1 MPKRIKILF
10 TIPNFDTAGSGKVVY
25 DLVKGLDKKVFE
37 PEICCFHDDGAFFQT
52 IKKLG
57 VKIHLFQF
65 ATPYRPFLSFPLRVL
80 KIYRFFKR
88 LDIDLIHSWHWSSDI
103 SEPLAA
109 KLAGIP
115 FVYTKKAMG
124 WGNKS
129 WRWRSNL
136 STKIITI
143 NEDMV
148 TQFFS
153 KMLHKVEQ
161 IPLGIDT
168 NYFVPLEKSHKIP
181 ESINIG
187 KDDFI
192 VLTVANLAPVKGV
205 EILIEAIKL
214 LNDNK
219 IMVFIVGDH
228 DNAYGHELI
237 EYYGS
242 DRVHF
247 LGKKQDVRPYL
258 AIADV
263 FVIPTKD
270 EGRKE
275 GLPIAPLEAMASS
288 KIILGSNIPGI
299 KDILKENQHLLFK
312 SNDIKE
318 LKDKLK
324 IIMQLSNEDKLILE
338 KKMRSHVV
346 ENFNM
351 NQFISS
357 HDNLYRSISK

>member
-1 MPKRIKILF
+1 MKIIGMPKRIKILF

-25 DLVKGLDKKVFE
+25 DLVRGLDRTVFE
-37 PEICCFHDDGAFFQT
+37 PEICCFHDHGAFFQT
-52 IKKLG
+52 IKTLG
-57 VKIHLFQF
+57 VKIHLFPF
-65 ATPYRPFLSFPLRVL
+65 AAPYRPFLSFPLRV
-80 KIYRFFKR
+80 FKKQKF
-88 LDIDLIHSWHWSSDI
+88 DLIHSWHWSSDI

-129 WRWRSNL
+129 WRWRSKL

-148 TQFFS
+148 QQFFS

-168 NYFVPLEKSHKIP
+168 NYFVPLEKSDKIP
-181 ESINIG
+181 ETITIE
-187 KDDFI
+187 KDDFV

-205 EILIEAIKL
+205 EILIEAVKL
-214 LNDNK
+214 LNDDK
-219 IMVFIVGDH
+219 IMVLIVGDH
-228 DNAYGHELI
+228 DNAYGHELM
-237 EYYGS
+237 EQYRS

-247 LGKKQDVRPYL
+247 SGKKQDVRPYL

-275 GLPIAPLEAMASS
+275 GLPIAPLEAMSS
-288 KIILGSNIPGI
+288 QRIVLGSDVSGI
-299 KDILKENQHLLFK
+299 RDILKENKDLLFK
-312 SNDIKE
+312 ANDIDE

-324 IIMQLSNEDKLILE
+324 IIMQLSNKEKLILE
-338 KKMRSHVV
+338 KKMRSYVV
-346 ENFNM
+346 EYFHM
-351 NQFISS
+351 DQFISK
-357 HDNLYRSISK
+357 HNNLYWNVSK